1 MFVLNNINVFFIMTK
16 EEKRARFI
24 EKGKKVHCNENLDY
38 SKVDYINNRTPVIII
53 DHDLDE
59 NGNEYG
65 EFKVLPCNFLK
76 GQGHRGKRAQKI
88 SLSKRSKQEEI
99 IERFKKVHKGENLD
113 YSQVKYVN
121 MHTKVKIISH
131 DLRPDGTEYGEFWQ
145 EPAVHLK
152 GCTHPEIGVRKQA
165 ESQKYTTEKF
175 IELARK
181 VHGDKYDY
189 SKVNYINSKTK
200 VCVICKYKN
209 NKGIEHGEFYT
220 SPDLFLMGKGCP
232 KCGNHLSVAE
242 DEIYDYLGKIIGY
255 EKIEKRNTTLLNGKE
270 IDIYIPEFKIGIEF
284 NGLKWHSE
292 EFGKDRSYHLN
303 KTEESNKNGITLIQ
317 IFEDEYINH
326 KDIVLEKI
334 LHIIGCD
341 GDKEKAYG
349 RKCIVKKIENKDEV
363 KTFLNT
369 YHIQGF
375 VGYTVAYGAYYNDTL
390 VGVMTFLNEGKTW
403 NLNRFST
410 NTNYSC
416 PGVAS
421 KLFNAFIKEYKPS
434 EVKSFLDRRWCFNI
448 ENNLYAKLGF
458 VQDSILSPDYRYTNG
473 HCERIHKFNFR
484 KQRLNKKYGLP
495 LTMTE
500 SEMTKKLG
508 YYKIWD
514 CGLIKYVWKNKH
526 GQ

>member
-1 MFVLNNINVFFIMTK
+1 M
-16 EEKRARFI
+16 EKNKAKIKFI

-76 GQGHRGKRAQKI
+76 GQGHRGKRAKKI

-152 GCTHPEIGVRKQA
+152 GCTHPDIKNKGRKKIEENRKIVLNNKKEIVK
-165 ESQKYTTEKF
+165 EVNDF
-175 IELARK
+175 LAKRNIATK
-181 VHGDKYDY
+181 
-189 SKVNYINSKTK
+189 KVNNID
-200 VCVICKYKN
+200 V
-209 NKGIEHGEFYT
+209 FL
-220 SPDLFLMGKGCP
+220 PDK
-232 KCGNHLSVAE
+232 
-242 DEIYDYLGKIIGY
+242 
-255 EKIEKRNTTLLNGKE
+255 
-270 IDIYIPEFKIGIEF
+270 KIGIVCNMLENF
-284 NGLKWHSE
+284 
-292 EFGKDRSYHLN
+292 DRYYHLN
-303 KTEESNKNGITLIQ
+303 KTEEANKNGITLIQ

-349 RKCIVKKIENKDEV
+349 RKCIVKKIENKNEA

-375 VGYTVAYGAYYNDTL
+375 VGYTVAYGAYCNDTL

-448 ENNLYAKLGF
+448 ENNLYTKLGF

-473 HCERIHKFNFR
+473 HYERIHKFNFR

-500 SEMTKKLG
+500 SEMAKKLG

-514 CGLIKYVWKNKH
+514 CGLIKYVWKDNNVNNKH